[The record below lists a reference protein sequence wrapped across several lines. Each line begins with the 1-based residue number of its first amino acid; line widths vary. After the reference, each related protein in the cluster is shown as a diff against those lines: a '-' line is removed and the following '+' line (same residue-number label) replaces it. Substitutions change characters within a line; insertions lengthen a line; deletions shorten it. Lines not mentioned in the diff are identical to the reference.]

1 MINKHEQTFYSIVD
15 LLFYI
20 RWLLSFVWRGLPW
33 CWPPME
39 SRAFIGGEGQ
49 RWATARLWPTRSR
62 RQFWGEFLRLLSGDR
77 NMLRTEAVAPRIKLR
92 TPAAL
97 SSLSQTEF
105 KKKTCC
111 SPQYQ
116 DKFFI
121 HCLAESGKKG
131 KRHKRIHRTK
141 PLSIQNSG
149 YIQKLCPLG
158 EAHSIVS
165 SLQLRVLSQLGA
177 HHGHLLIDVHEKAI
191 FRVLQE
197 ERREKFKEWRG
208 EHDAADQSGCRAA
221 SPWILTAKYDK
232 VKLLFFCLTQPVPP
246 ALQMSYVRWTNLS
259 EPAAERRTR
268 AVAIVSLW
276 FLGKTFGYLQY
287 MSKHASHVKPDALAA
302 TEIRLITARHNRCCV
317 FYIDLVSFWSS
328 WQQRFT

>member
-1 MINKHEQTFYSIVD
+1 MTSELRMARFTLVLAPDGEQGFHWRRGTALSHRSPVTD
-15 LLFYI
+15 KKQEAVL
-20 RWLLSFVWRGLPW
+20 RWISPALV
-33 CWPPME
+33 
-39 SRAFIGGEGQ
+39 
-49 RWATARLWPTRSR
+49 R
-62 RQFWGEFLRLLSGDR
+62 RQKHAENRGCG
-77 NMLRTEAVAPRIKLR
+77 PRIKLR

-221 SPWILTAKYDK
+221 SPWILRAKYDK

-276 FLGKTFGYLQY
+276 FLGKTFGYL
-287 MSKHASHVKPDALAA
+287 HV
-302 TEIRLITARHNRCCV
+302 
-317 FYIDLVSFWSS
+317 
-328 WQQRFT
+328 